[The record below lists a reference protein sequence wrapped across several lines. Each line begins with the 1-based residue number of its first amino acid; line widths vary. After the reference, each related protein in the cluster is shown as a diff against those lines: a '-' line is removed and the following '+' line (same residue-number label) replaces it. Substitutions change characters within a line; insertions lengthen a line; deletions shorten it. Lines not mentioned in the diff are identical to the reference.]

1 MQKSDYS
8 RTSWL
13 RTYRMYGSTSERLV
27 NTYSMIVRHSS
38 CFMVLW
44 IASLALLRLPSENAE
59 VRFIFASIVTR
70 GWIMHARKVVNIVFC
85 CKV

>member
-27 NTYSMIVRHSS
+27 NIYSMIVRHSS

-70 GWIMHARKVVNIVFC
+70 GWIMHARKVVSIVFC
-85 CKV
+85 CEV